1 MLKRKFQKC
10 FQQVQRLWKVSRL
23 FLECFKGVSRNF
35 KEFQGRIQRSFM
47 IYGTHRG
54 SPEKKN
60 GLFDKKK
67 CGLRLMDNE
76 MIYHF

>member
-1 MLKRKFQKC
+1 MFPASPKVVESFKVVFRMFQRC
-10 FQQVQRLWKVSRL
+10 
-23 FLECFKGVSRNF
+23 F